1 MAARADHVWRIRH
14 SRFARNRNK
23 ERRCLVAIMAKKM
36 DRMTDKAR
44 NPWTACRRRIENLG
58 PYSSLA
64 LLGVPVCIVE
74 PLKLIAVA
82 VAGEG
87 HWFTGT
93 FMIVAAYATSLFLIE
108 RLFAVVKPK
117 LLKLRWFAKIWA
129 WVIVWRYKI
138 LRPMPGA

>member
-1 MAARADHVWRIRH
+1 MHR
-14 SRFARNRNK
+14 ARNLWASG
-23 ERRCLVAIMAKKM
+23 RR
-36 DRMTDKAR
+36 
-44 NPWTACRRRIENLG
+44 WIESLG

-64 LLGVPVCIVE
+64 LLGLPVCMVE

-108 RLFAVVKPK
+108 RLFAIVKPK
-117 LLKLRWFAKIWA
+117 LLRLRWFTKVWA
-129 WVIVWRYKI
+129 LVIVWKYKI
-138 LRPMPGA
+138 LRPLLGA

>member
-1 MAARADHVWRIRH
+1 M
-14 SRFARNRNK
+14 S
-23 ERRCLVAIMAKKM
+23 
-36 DRMTDKAR
+36 DKAR
-44 NPWTACRRRIENLG
+44 NPFTAGRRWIENLG
-58 PYSSLA
+58 PYWSLA

-108 RLFAVVKPK
+108 RLFAIVKPK
-117 LLKLRWFAKIWA
+117 LLRLRWFAKIWA
-129 WVIVWRYKI
+129 WLIVCRYKI
-138 LRPMPGA
+138 LGPQYPGHDTNRLCPKPAADAKRAVTSPRRSLP